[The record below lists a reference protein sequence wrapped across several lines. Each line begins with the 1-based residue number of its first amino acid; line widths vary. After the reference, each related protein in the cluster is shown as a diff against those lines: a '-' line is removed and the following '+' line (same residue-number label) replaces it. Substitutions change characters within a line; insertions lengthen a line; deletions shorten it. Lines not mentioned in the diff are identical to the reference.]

1 MKVTIKDVAKEAN
14 VAVSTVSRVLSNSD
28 KISDKTKKKVLDA
41 VKKLNYIP
49 NEMARSLATKRTNI
63 LAVIIPQWICDSFYH
78 PFFLLQKL
86 LPIF

>member
-49 NEMARSLATKRTNI
+49 N
-63 LAVIIPQWICDSFYH
+63 
-78 PFFLLQKL
+78 
-86 LPIF
+86 